1 MTSATWGPG
10 AGDGRQSWCDTWA
23 LMGMEVWAR
32 ARWEKL
38 RLRTGKDLSAKDTAH
53 RIPATRSNPIT
64 LITIIDYSITLRPE
78 LPEHDTWQPSNPI
91 RILAPSLT
99 TRHY

>member
-38 RLRTGKDLSAKDTAH
+38 RMRTRKDPSAKDTAH
-53 RIPATRSNPIT
+53 WIPAALSKPIT
-64 LITIIDYSITLRPE
+64 STTIIDCLIILQPK
-78 LPEHDTWQPSNPI
+78 LLEHDTWQPSNPI
-91 RILAPSLT
+91 RIRAPSLT
-99 TRHY
+99 TRCY